1 MWTKILMTMLAGIL
15 MFAIS
20 ACGADD
26 GIPGA
31 VDTDTDTDT
40 DGDADTDKD
49 LKNMW
54 ECLICGDEA
63 D

>member
-1 MWTKILMTMLAGIL
+1 MWNKLLATMLVGI
-15 MFAIS
+15 MAMAIN
-20 ACGADD
+20 ACGGDD
-26 GIPGA
+26 EISGS

-40 DGDADTDKD
+40 DTDADTDKD